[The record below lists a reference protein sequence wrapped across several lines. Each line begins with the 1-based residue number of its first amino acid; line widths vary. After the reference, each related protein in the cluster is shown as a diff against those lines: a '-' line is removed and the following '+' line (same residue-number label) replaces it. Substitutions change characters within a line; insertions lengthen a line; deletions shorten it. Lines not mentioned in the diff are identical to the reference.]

1 MYIFAKVNFKNDIK
15 MASKFFNSIKS
26 AFVTEIPDEN
36 PTQVEATV
44 AVPSPTIVVSPTV
57 QVPGVIEGQVN
68 DDLLQKLCQVMED
81 SNLPGPDY
89 LELKNVANNDD
100 MKRTVPDEVQR
111 LMVAFITMKSSN
123 PEMTKERVIKS
134 IDEYIGM
141 MENERKIGHEQLQCI
156 WNERVDAQKVLVEN
170 AEKRIAELQKELQE
184 QVAFVQTKNNE
195 IAAASNE
202 CNINKANFDATVDF
216 LVKNLSDD
224 KVKLNQI
231 LN

>member
-1 MYIFAKVNFKNDIK
+1 

-36 PTQVEATV
+36 PTQPEPTKATTMV
-44 AVPSPTIVVSPTV
+44 SNVSPQIVVPSTV
-57 QVPGVIEGQVN
+57 KVPGVIEGQVN
-68 DDLLQKLCQVMED
+68 DELLQKLCQAMED

-89 LELKNVANNDD
+89 LELKNVANNED
-100 MKRTVPDEVQR
+100 MKKTVPDEVQR

-123 PEMTKERVIKS
+123 PDMTKERVINS
-134 IDEYIGM
+134 IGEYIGM
-141 MENERKIGHEQLQCI
+141 MENERLIGHEQLQRI
-156 WNERVDAQKVLVEN
+156 WDEKVVAPKRMVED

-184 QVAFVQTKNNE
+184 QIQFVQTKNNE
-195 IAAASNE
+195 IASASNE

-216 LVKNLSDD
+216 LVKNLTDD
-224 KVKLNQI
+224 KVKLSQI

>member
-1 MYIFAKVNFKNDIK
+1 

-36 PTQVEATV
+36 PTQVENVKAITSAAPPKINIPSTV
-44 AVPSPTIVVSPTV
+44 A
-57 QVPGVIEGQVN
+57 VPGVIEGQV
-68 DDLLQKLCQVMED
+68 DDELLQKLCQAMED

-89 LELKNVANNDD
+89 LELKNVANNED
-100 MKRTVPDEVQR
+100 MKKTIPDEVQR

-123 PEMTKERVIKS
+123 PEMTKERVVNS
-134 IDEYIGM
+134 IGEYIGM
-141 MENERKIGHEQLQCI
+141 MENERLIGHEQLQRI
-156 WNERVDAQKVLVEN
+156 WDEKVVAPKRMVED

-184 QVAFVQTKNNE
+184 QIQFVQAKNNE
-195 IAAASNE
+195 IASASNE

-216 LVKNLSDD
+216 LVKNLTDD
-224 KVKLNQI
+224 KVKLSQI

>member
-1 MYIFAKVNFKNDIK
+1 

-26 AFVTEIPDEN
+26 AFVTEVEDET
-36 PTQVEATV
+36 PQVEPVKGKA
-44 AVPSPTIVVSPTV
+44 V
-57 QVPGVIEGQVN
+57 QVPQQATVVLPTSSQISKVIEGQV
-68 DDLLQKLCQVMED
+68 DDNLLQKLCQAMED

-89 LELKNVANNDD
+89 LELKNVANNDE
-100 MKRTVPDEVQR
+100 MKRAMPDESQR
-111 LMVAFITMKSSN
+111 LMVAFITMKSGN
-123 PEMTKERVIKS
+123 PEMTKTRVISS

-141 MENERKIGHEQLQCI
+141 MEAERATGHQQLQVI
-156 WNERVDAQKVLVEN
+156 WNEQVEAKKALVAE
-170 AEKRIAELQKELQE
+170 AEKRIAELQQELQE
-184 QVAFVQTKNNE
+184 RVQFVQAKNNE

-224 KVKLNQI
+224 KAKLNLI

>member
-1 MYIFAKVNFKNDIK
+1 
-15 MASKFFNSIKS
+15 MASNFFNSIKS

-36 PTQVEATV
+36 PAQVETV
-44 AVPSPTIVVSPTV
+44 AVTSPKIVVTPTV
-57 QVPGVIEGQVN
+57 QAPGVIEGQVN

-111 LMVAFITMKSSN
+111 FMVAFITMKSSN

-134 IDEYIGM
+134 IDEYIGK
-141 MENERKIGHEQLQCI
+141 MEDERKTGHEQLQHI
-156 WNERVDAQKVLVEN
+156 WNERVDTQKVLVEN
-170 AEKRIAELQKELQE
+170 AEKRISELQKELQE
-184 QVAFVQTKNNE
+184 QIAFVQNKNNE

-202 CNINKANFDATVDF
+202 CNINKANFDAQ
-216 LVKNLSDD
+216 LISL
-224 KVKLNQI
+224 
-231 LN
+231 

>member
-1 MYIFAKVNFKNDIK
+1 

-26 AFVTEIPDEN
+26 AFVTEVEDET
-36 PTQVEATV
+36 PQVEPVKGKA
-44 AVPSPTIVVSPTV
+44 V
-57 QVPGVIEGQVN
+57 QVPQQATVVLPTSAQISKVIEGQV
-68 DDLLQKLCQVMED
+68 DDTLLQKLCQAMED

-89 LELKNVANNDD
+89 LELKNVANNDE
-100 MKRTVPDEVQR
+100 MKRAMPDESQR
-111 LMVAFITMKSSN
+111 LMVAFITMKSGN
-123 PEMTKERVIKS
+123 PDMSKTRVISS

-141 MENERKIGHEQLQCI
+141 MEAERATGHQQLQTI
-156 WNERVDAQKVLVEN
+156 WNEQVEAKKTLVAE
-170 AEKRIAELQKELQE
+170 AEKRIAELQQELQE
-184 QVAFVQTKNNE
+184 RVQFVQAKNNE

-224 KVKLNQI
+224 KAKLNLI

>member
-1 MYIFAKVNFKNDIK
+1 

-26 AFVTEIPDEN
+26 AFVTEVEDTP
-36 PTQVEATV
+36 QVSEPVKGKA
-44 AVPSPTIVVSPTV
+44 V
-57 QVPGVIEGQVN
+57 QVPQQATVVLPTSAQISKVIEGQV
-68 DDLLQKLCQVMED
+68 DDTLLQKLCQAMED

-89 LELKNVANNDD
+89 LELKNVANNDE
-100 MKRTVPDEVQR
+100 MKRAMPDESQR
-111 LMVAFITMKSSN
+111 LMVAFITMKSGN
-123 PEMTKERVIKS
+123 PDMSKARVISS

-141 MENERKIGHEQLQCI
+141 MEAERATGHQQLQTI
-156 WNERVDAQKVLVEN
+156 WNEQVEAKKTLVAE
-170 AEKRIAELQKELQE
+170 AEKRIAELQQELQE
-184 QVAFVQTKNNE
+184 RVQFVQAKNNE

-224 KVKLNQI
+224 KAKLNLI

>member
-1 MYIFAKVNFKNDIK
+1 

-26 AFVTEIPDEN
+26 AFVTEVEDET
-36 PTQVEATV
+36 PQVEPVKGKA
-44 AVPSPTIVVSPTV
+44 V
-57 QVPGVIEGQVN
+57 QVPQQATVVLPTSAQISKVIEGQV
-68 DDLLQKLCQVMED
+68 DDSLLQKLCQAMED

-89 LELKNVANNDD
+89 LELKNVANNDE
-100 MKRTVPDEVQR
+100 MKRAMPDESQR
-111 LMVAFITMKSSN
+111 LMVAFITMKSGT
-123 PEMTKERVIKS
+123 PEMTKTRVISS

-141 MENERKIGHEQLQCI
+141 MEAERATGHQQLQII
-156 WNERVDAQKVLVEN
+156 WNEQVEAKKALVAE
-170 AEKRIAELQKELQE
+170 AEKRIAELQQELQE
-184 QVAFVQTKNNE
+184 RVQFVQTKNNE

-224 KVKLNQI
+224 KTKLNLI

>member
-1 MYIFAKVNFKNDIK
+1 

-36 PTQVEATV
+36 PTQPEPTKATTTTSNV
-44 AVPSPTIVVSPTV
+44 SPQIVVPSTV

-68 DDLLQKLCQVMED
+68 DELLQKLCQAMED

-89 LELKNVANNDD
+89 LELKNVANNED
-100 MKRTVPDEVQR
+100 MKKTIPDEVQR

-123 PEMTKERVIKS
+123 PDMTKERVINS
-134 IDEYIGM
+134 IGEYIGM
-141 MENERKIGHEQLQCI
+141 MENERLIGHEQLQRI
-156 WNERVDAQKVLVEN
+156 WDEKVVAPKRMVED

-184 QVAFVQTKNNE
+184 QIQFVQTKNNE
-195 IAAASNE
+195 IASASNE

-216 LVKNLSDD
+216 LVKNLTDD
-224 KVKLNQI
+224 KVKLSQI